1 MVQVKRIAGCL
12 RYGLAATVLAAMPIP
27 GAAQALPDAYEQAR
41 TASTRLVAAI
51 ESVDGCLGVH
61 TARSH
66 DGSELILAWFEDRA
80 AVLRWYDHSYHRQL
94 LRDAGRPEDGIAAE
108 HFGNEVGPILVI
120 ASVAYPARRGALDAS
135 MFDDPVAGRPERF
148 SVEYYTPLPGGAFM
162 ERPFAPNA
170 VKERIPGIRD
180 VFDDDG

>member
-1 MVQVKRIAGCL
+1 MIRFRGVPRFMRHCTAAAA
-12 RYGLAATVLAAMPIP
+12 LAAIAAPVT
-27 GAAQALPDAYEQAR
+27 AQPLPDAHEQAI
-41 TASTRLVAAI
+41 TASARLVAAI
-51 ESVDGCLGVH
+51 ESVEGCLGVH

-66 DGSELILAWFEDRA
+66 DGSELIMAWFEDRA

-94 LRDAGRPEDGIAAE
+94 LRDAGRPEDGVAAE
-108 HFGNEVGPILVI
+108 HFGNDVGPILVI

-180 VFDDDG
+180 VFDHDG